1 MNKQKGKGYNYNYK
15 NNNFTRQQYNQNQE
29 YQPKKFFGKI
39 NFSSNEQY
47 KVTRPYE
54 FVEKTEKTEEFVEK
68 RVFFNSKIDLNKE
81 ENLKELDTKEDLFLN
96 KFIKATSSN
105 SLGFSSSNE
114 NSLQNMPFVNSKK
127 EKKEKKEKEIEINY
141 GDMEVENRND
151 LDLNKEKNE
160 NKNGFKKMI
169 IIQRKDNFEFSK
181 KIVEKKEVDETEK
194 EGNNEEEE
202 DEEED
207 DEEEKEKEGEKEEK
221 K

>member
-127 EKKEKKEKEIEINY
+127 EKKEKEIEINY

-169 IIQRKDNFEFSK
+169 IIQRKDNFEFPK
-181 KIVEKKEVDETEK
+181 KNVEKKEVDETKK
-194 EGNNEEEE
+194 EENNEEEE
-202 DEEED
+202 EE
-207 DEEEKEKEGEKEEK
+207 EEEKERTGKRKRK
-221 K
+221 